1 MRHYFKLEYWKASS
15 YEANIKKS
23 VYAQEHTSKCSY
35 ISHLKVA
42 GFNSIHSIHKNETRL
57 AYY

>member
-42 GFNSIHSIHKNETRL
+42 GFSFKCVCCVHSC
-57 AYY
+57 